1 MRNITNY
8 IIVSFTL
15 LLGFFVINS
24 FILAESNKESIDRF
38 DTNSHKHYLAMADS
52 LEMIAEKQ
60 EEIKLSEKI
69 EDLNNSLLDLEE
81 NVEILDSTTRAS
93 YYHNKFNGRK
103 TANGEIFD
111 NNKYTAAHKSLPFG
125 TKVKVTNLAN
135 NKSVIVTI
143 NDRGPYV
150 KGRKI
155 DLSKAAFKEIT
166 TNNSTRKGVL
176 RVKIE
181 KLPDGYEESRNELLT
196 DLEELEAVQ
205 QLKQAEENN
214 LKEFSL

>member
-1 MRNITNY
+1 MRNIANY

-15 LLGFFVINS
+15 LLSFVVIYS
-24 FILAESNKESIDRF
+24 FIPAEIEKKNN
-38 DTNSHKHYLAMADS
+38 DTDISSEKHYLAMADS

-69 EDLNNSLLDLEE
+69 EDLNKSLLELEE
-81 NVEILDSTTRAS
+81 DVEVLHSTTRAS

-111 NNKYTAAHKSLPFG
+111 NNKFTAAHKTLPFG

-135 NKSVIVTI
+135 GKSVVVTI
-143 NDRGPYV
+143 NDRGPYI

-155 DLSKAAFKEIT
+155 DLSRVAFKAIT
-166 TNNSTRKGVL
+166 TTNSTRKGVL

-181 KLPDGYEESRNELLT
+181 KLPDGYEETREELLT
-196 DLEELEAVQ
+196 DLEELETVQ
-205 QLKQAEENN
+205 QLKKAEENN

>member
-1 MRNITNY
+1 MRNIANY

-15 LLGFFVINS
+15 LLGFVVIYS
-24 FILAESNKESIDRF
+24 FIPANLEKESNIA
-38 DTNSHKHYLAMADS
+38 DTSEKHYLAMADS
-52 LEMIAEKQ
+52 LEVIAEKQ
-60 EEIKLSEKI
+60 EEIRLSEKI
-69 EDLNNSLLDLEE
+69 EDLNQSLFELEE
-81 NVEILDSTTRAS
+81 DVEVLYSTTRAS

-111 NNKYTAAHKSLPFG
+111 NNRLTAAHKTLPFG

-135 NKSVIVTI
+135 DKSVIVTI
-143 NDRGPYV
+143 NDRGPYI

-155 DLSKAAFKEIT
+155 DLSKAAFKAIT

-181 KLPDGYEESRNELLT
+181 KLPDGYEETREELLT
-196 DLEELEAVQ
+196 ALEELETVQ
-205 QLKQAEENN
+205 QLKKAEDNN
-214 LKEFSL
+214 LKEFLL